1 MKHTAQITHSEFSNE
16 AVDIRTLLLD
26 SFKTFIATELLL
38 AESTVLS

>member
-1 MKHTAQITHSEFSNE
+1 MKHTAQITDSEFNKE
-16 AVDIRTLLLD
+16 AVDIKALLLE